1 MILRLVYRNF
11 LSFDEE
17 VQFDM
22 FPNMKRTSLATHI
35 YPIGNAA
42 AVLKMT
48 AIYGGNGVGKSNM
61 LKGVKFLQQ
70 LATQKDF
77 LNAERFERYVFR
89 LKPDAGVDPMELSVE
104 FVTKASE
111 AFIYSVAIG
120 RQGIISERLD
130 VSGLGQHP
138 HTMVFNRTAA
148 GVDCGRPLSAEVAQ
162 IAAGWVALNP
172 FASMLTL
179 NREVQ
184 LLNDE
189 RIGHAQSWLADEL
202 LVIGLN
208 SLSPALIALYKNDT
222 ALKTFT
228 SRLFHEI
235 KLGIDS
241 VKVQTENFDDW
252 LGAHSASGL
261 PVDQIKQLQEGVF
274 SEIVD
279 SSRVTRS
286 ISVDDGVRKIS
297 QLMFEQWGKANFKQD
312 MDIEAQSDGTVR
324 LLFLAPAFYAAMRE
338 GRTVFID
345 EIDHSIHPV
354 LVRALVR
361 YFSSSATTGQLI
373 FTTHQTCLMNQSFL
387 RPDEIWLVEKH
398 EGATVAYS
406 LNDFK
411 IHHTINIENGY
422 LEGRFGAIP
431 FLGAL
436 NFDHSE
442 EE

>member
-22 FPNMKRTSLATHI
+22 FPNMKRTSLAGHI
-35 YPIGNAA
+35 YPIGDAA

-77 LNAERFERYVFR
+77 LSAERVEKYTFR
-89 LKPDAGVDPMELSVE
+89 LKPDAGVDPMELSTE
-104 FVTKASE
+104 FVTRAGE
-111 AFIYSVAIG
+111 AFLYSVAIG
-120 RQGIISERLD
+120 RRGITSERLY
-130 VSGLGQHP
+130 VSGLGQRP
-138 HTMVFNRTAA
+138 NEMIFDRTAT
-148 GVDCGRPLSAEVAQ
+148 GVTCGLPLSPEVAQ
-162 IAAGWVALNP
+162 IADGWVAQNP
-172 FASMLTL
+172 FASLLTL

-184 LLNDE
+184 LLKDE
-189 RIGHAQSWLADEL
+189 RIALAQRWFADEL

-208 SLSPALIALYKNDT
+208 SISPALIALYKNDE
-222 ALKTFT
+222 ALKRFT
-228 SRLFHEI
+228 SQLFHAI
-235 KLGIDS
+235 KLGIDR
-241 VKVQTENFDDW
+241 VKVQTENFEDW
-252 LGAHSASGL
+252 LGAHSATDL
-261 PVDQIKQLQEGVF
+261 PVDKIQQLQDGFF

-297 QLMFEQWGKANFKQD
+297 QLMFEQWGKAAFKRD

-345 EIDHSIHPV
+345 EIDHSIHPI
-354 LVRALVR
+354 LVRALVQ
-361 YFSSSATTGQLI
+361 YFSAAATTGQLI
-373 FTTHQTCLMNQSFL
+373 FTTHQTCLMNQQFL
-387 RPDEIWLVEKH
+387 RTDEIWLVEKH

-431 FLGAL
+431 FLGEL
-436 NFDHSE
+436 NFDDSE
-442 EE
+442 EA